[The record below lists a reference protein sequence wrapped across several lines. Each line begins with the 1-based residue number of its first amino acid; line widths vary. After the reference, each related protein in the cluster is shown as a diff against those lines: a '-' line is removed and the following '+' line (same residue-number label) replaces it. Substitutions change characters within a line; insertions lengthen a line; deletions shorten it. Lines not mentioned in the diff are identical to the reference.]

1 MQPVEEIISEI
12 RKQERIIND
21 AQKTKESLYQKLL
34 NSGTEDF
41 DLISVKEA
49 SRILGVSLGTVY
61 NKINSGEFKAKRIG
75 TVIRVFKSDI
85 LGITEKII

>member
-1 MQPVEEIISEI
+1 MPVEEIISEI

-61 NKINSGEFKAKRIG
+61 NLVNSGELKSKRVG
-75 TVIRVFKSDI
+75 SVIRVFKSDI
-85 LGITEKII
+85 LKMGA

>member
-1 MQPVEEIISEI
+1 MPVEEIISEI
-12 RKQERIIND
+12 RKQEKIIND

-49 SRILGVSLGTVY
+49 SRILGVSLGTIY
-61 NKINSGEFKAKRIG
+61 NKVNSGELRTKRIG
-75 TVIRVFKSDI
+75 SAIRVFKSDI
-85 LGITEKII
+85 LKIDDRRA

>member
-1 MQPVEEIISEI
+1 MPVEEIVSEI
-12 RKQERIIND
+12 RKQEKIIND

-49 SRILGVSLGTVY
+49 ARILGVSLGTIY
-61 NKINSGEFKAKRIG
+61 NKINTGDLKTKRIG
-75 TVIRVFKSDI
+75 TVIRVFKSD
-85 LGITEKII
+85 LLK

>member
-1 MQPVEEIISEI
+1 MPVEEIISEI
-12 RKQERIIND
+12 RKQEQIINE

-49 SRILGVSLGTVY
+49 SRILGVSLGTIY
-61 NKINSGEFKAKRIG
+61 NRVNSGELRSFKIG
-75 TVIRVFKSDI
+75 TVIRVYKSD
-85 LGITEKII
+85 LLHN

>member
-1 MQPVEEIISEI
+1 MPVEEIISEI
-12 RKQERIIND
+12 RKQEKIIND

-61 NKINSGEFKAKRIG
+61 NKINSGELKARKIG
-75 TVIRVFKSDI
+75 TVIRVLKSDLLK
-85 LGITEKII
+85 LGA

>member
-1 MQPVEEIISEI
+1 MPVEEIISEI
-12 RKQERIIND
+12 RKQEKIIND

-49 SRILGVSLGTVY
+49 SRILNVSLGTIY
-61 NKINSGEFKAKRIG
+61 NRINNGELKSRKIGS
-75 TVIRVFKSDI
+75 VIRVSKSDLLK
-85 LGITEKII
+85 LGA

>member
-1 MQPVEEIISEI
+1 MPVEEIISEI

-34 NSGTEDF
+34 NAGTEDF

-49 SRILGVSLGTVY
+49 SRILNVSLGTIY
-61 NKINSGEFKAKRIG
+61 NKINANELRTKRIG
-75 TVIRVFKSDI
+75 SVIRVFKSDI
-85 LGITEKII
+85 LQLGERV

>member
-1 MQPVEEIISEI
+1 MPVEEIISEI
-12 RKQERIIND
+12 RKQERIINE

-49 SRILGVSLGTVY
+49 SRILGVSLGAIY
-61 NKINSGEFKAKRIG
+61 HWINSGELKSKRIG
-75 TVIRVFKSDI
+75 SVIRVFKSDI
-85 LGITEKII
+85 LKMGA

>member
-1 MQPVEEIISEI
+1 MPVEEIISEI
-12 RKQERIIND
+12 RKQENIINE
-21 AQKTKESLYQKLL
+21 AQKTKETLYQKLL
-34 NSGTEDF
+34 DSGTEGF

-75 TVIRVFKSDI
+75 SVIRVFKSDI
-85 LGITEKII
+85 LGTQITV

>member
-1 MQPVEEIISEI
+1 MPVEEIITAI
-12 RKQERIIND
+12 RKQEQIINE

-49 SRILGVSLGTVY
+49 SRILGVSLGTIYSRV
-61 NKINSGEFKAKRIG
+61 NSGELRSFKIG
-75 TVIRVFKSDI
+75 TVIRVYKSD
-85 LGITEKII
+85 LLHN

>member
-1 MQPVEEIISEI
+1 MPVEEIITAI
-12 RKQERIIND
+12 RKQEQIINE

-49 SRILGVSLGTVY
+49 SRILGVSLGTIY
-61 NKINSGEFKAKRIG
+61 NRVNSGELWSFKIG
-75 TVIRVFKSDI
+75 TVIRVYKSD
-85 LGITEKII
+85 LLKA

>member
-1 MQPVEEIISEI
+1 MPVEEIISEI
-12 RKQERIIND
+12 RKQEKIIND

-49 SRILGVSLGTVY
+49 SRILGVSLGTIY
-61 NKINSGEFKAKRIG
+61 NKINSGKLKTKRIG
-75 TVIRVFKSDI
+75 SVIRVFKSDI
-85 LGITEKII
+85 LNLDDRRA

>member
-1 MQPVEEIISEI
+1 MPVEEIISEI

-34 NSGTEDF
+34 NAGTEDF

-49 SRILGVSLGTVY
+49 SRILNVSLGTVY
-61 NKINSGEFKAKRIG
+61 NKINANELRTKRIG
-75 TVIRVFKSDI
+75 SVIRVFKSDI
-85 LGITEKII
+85 LKLGERM

>member
-1 MQPVEEIISEI
+1 MPVEEIISEI
-12 RKQERIIND
+12 RKQENIINE
-21 AQKTKESLYQKLL
+21 AQKAKESLYQKLL

-49 SRILGVSLGTVY
+49 SRILGVSLGTIY
-61 NKINSGEFKAKRIG
+61 NRISAGEYKTKKIG

-85 LGITEKII
+85 FKTEGA

>member
-1 MQPVEEIISEI
+1 MPVEEIISEI

-34 NSGTEDF
+34 NAGTEDF

-49 SRILGVSLGTVY
+49 SRILNVSLGTIY
-61 NKINSGEFKAKRIG
+61 NKINANELRTKRIG
-75 TVIRVFKSDI
+75 SVIRVFKSDI
-85 LGITEKII
+85 LQLGERM

>member
-1 MQPVEEIISEI
+1 MPVEEIISEI
-12 RKQERIIND
+12 RKQENIINE

-49 SRILGVSLGTVY
+49 SRILGVSLGTIY
-61 NKINSGEFKAKRIG
+61 NRINSGELKSKRIG
-75 TVIRVFKSDI
+75 SVIRVSKSDI
-85 LGITEKII
+85 LKLGA

>member
-1 MQPVEEIISEI
+1 MPVEEIISEI

-34 NSGTEDF
+34 NAGTEDF

-49 SRILGVSLGTVY
+49 SRILNVSLGTIY
-61 NKINSGEFKAKRIG
+61 NKINANELRTKRIG
-75 TVIRVFKSDI
+75 SVIRVFKSDI
-85 LGITEKII
+85 LQLNN

>member
-1 MQPVEEIISEI
+1 MPVEEIITAI
-12 RKQERIIND
+12 RKQEEIINE

-49 SRILGVSLGTVY
+49 SRILGVSLGTIY
-61 NKINSGEFKAKRIG
+61 NRINNGELKSFRVG
-75 TVIRVFKSDI
+75 TVIRIKKSE
-85 LGITEKII
+85 LLNN

>member
-1 MQPVEEIISEI
+1 MPVEEIVSEI
-12 RKQERIIND
+12 RKQEKIIND

-49 SRILGVSLGTVY
+49 ARILGVSLGTIY
-61 NKINSGEFKAKRIG
+61 NRINTGDLKTKRIG
-75 TVIRVFKSDI
+75 TVIRVFKSD
-85 LGITEKII
+85 LLK